1 MHLKSGSSGKG
12 GPLSAFKEKQTHT
25 KDNGVKKMNELREMA
40 SRIKE
45 LREIGGKTT
54 AEMARLTDVNERDYV
69 AIEAGTMDPP
79 FTFLHKCALAFGID
93 ITALLEG
100 HTAKLSHFQV
110 NRAGQGPVTV
120 NEQGILIRN
129 MAAMFKGRLA
139 TPYFVTY
146 DYDER
151 QQRMPIHTTTHAG
164 QEFDYV
170 VSGSMRVKIGDHEET
185 LNAGDSI
192 FYKSSTPHGMI
203 AVGGKKCEFLAMIMA
218 GDTEEQSLPMVDG
231 VSLHSFFSFPSG
243 HTTTFFAIALVMS
256 YLLTSGI
263 QNKRTSAAV
272 QALLFLFAAIG
283 GYSRVYLSQHFA
295 ADVLGGCL
303 IGTIITLLLCMLTD
317 HYAINTAAWW
327 SWCIGGSK
335 RRTS

>member
-1 MHLKSGSSGKG
+1 
-12 GPLSAFKEKQTHT
+12 
-25 KDNGVKKMNELREMA
+25 MNELKEIA

-54 AEMARLTDVNERDYV
+54 AEMARLTEVSERDYV

-100 HTAKLSHFQV
+100 HSAKLSHFQV
-110 NRAGQGPVTV
+110 NRAGQGPITV

-151 QQRMPIHTTTHAG
+151 QQKMPIHTTTHAG

-170 VSGSMRVKIGDHEET
+170 VSGSMRIKVGDHEET
-185 LNAGDSI
+185 LNVGDSI

-203 AVGGKKCEFLAMIMA
+203 AVGGEKCTFLAMIMA
-218 GDTEEQSLPMVDG
+218 ADEKEQRPGLSMHPSEAEAAPDLRKKAILCHSVSLP
-231 VSLHSFFSFPSG
+231 
-243 HTTTFFAIALVMS
+243 
-256 YLLTSGI
+256 
-263 QNKRTSAAV
+263 
-272 QALLFLFAAIG
+272 AAII
-283 GYSRVYLSQHFA
+283 RE
-295 ADVLGGCL
+295 
-303 IGTIITLLLCMLTD
+303 
-317 HYAINTAAWW
+317 W
-327 SWCIGGSK
+327 
-335 RRTS
+335 RRTFN

>member
-1 MHLKSGSSGKG
+1 
-12 GPLSAFKEKQTHT
+12 
-25 KDNGVKKMNELREMA
+25 MNELKEIS

-54 AEMARLTDVNERDYV
+54 ADMARLTEVPERDYI
-69 AIEAGTMDPP
+69 AIESGHMDPP

-100 HTAKLSHFQV
+100 HSAKLSHFQV

-146 DYDER
+146 EYDER
-151 QQRMPIHTTTHAG
+151 QQKMPIHTTTHDG

-170 VSGSMRVKIGDHEET
+170 VSGSMRVKVGDHEET

-203 AVGGKKCEFLAMIMA
+203 RL
-218 GDTEEQSLPMVDG
+218 
-231 VSLHSFFSFPSG
+231 
-243 HTTTFFAIALVMS
+243 
-256 YLLTSGI
+256 
-263 QNKRTSAAV
+263 
-272 QALLFLFAAIG
+272 
-283 GYSRVYLSQHFA
+283 SR
-295 ADVLGGCL
+295 
-303 IGTIITLLLCMLTD
+303 
-317 HYAINTAAWW
+317 
-327 SWCIGGSK
+327 
-335 RRTS
+335 